1 MKRSQILYA
10 VPPPSLIRG
19 LFKDRPNR
27 FLLRCLVDGR
37 MVEAFLP
44 NPGRLEAIL
53 LPDTPLYLSRQEP
66 SPHRKTEYTV
76 WGAAYRGSPVLLHTH
91 FANRAAEWLLRSR
104 RVPGLEDWEV
114 ARTEVAV
121 GHSRFDFLLE
131 RGGETL
137 FLEVKSTSQFRE
149 KMAMFPDSPTLRGK
163 KHVLELAA
171 LKEKGYRAA
180 VLFLVHSRTPR
191 FFLPSWHL
199 DPEFAAALYDH
210 RFNIGIFPVG
220 IQWGEGLQLED
231 GALPLAL
238 PWEIYE
244 RERGDRGNYLL
255 FSGRGEKEWQVACGY
270 ADPLD
275 SFLRKAKRGRI
286 PVSSAPLSAWNS
298 LPIRSSRN
306 EEKFIR
312 EQIRLLPG
320 AQNMDGGGGVYSF
333 PLHPKKNREFCDLV
347 LSLRTD
353 RLLLPGN

>member
-1 MKRSQILYA
+1 MNSCSHLFPVHPSRMKKGIFL
-10 VPPPSLIRG
+10 
-19 LFKDRPNR
+19 DRPNR
-27 FLLRCLVDGR
+27 FLVRCLVEGKK
-37 MVEAFLP
+37 VEAFLP

-53 LPDTPLYLSRQEP
+53 LPDTPLFLSREQSP
-66 SPHRKTEYTV
+66 SLRKTEYTV
-76 WGAAYRGSPVLLHTH
+76 WGAEYRGKPVLLHTH
-91 FANRAAEWLLRSR
+91 FANSVVEWLLQKRM
-104 RVPGLEDWEV
+104 VPGLEEWDIEK
-114 ARTEVAV
+114 REVAV
-121 GHSRFDFLLE
+121 DHSRFDFLLKKKE
-131 RGGETL
+131 ELL

-171 LKEKGYRAA
+171 LTEKGYRAA

-231 GALPLAL
+231 DALPLAL

-275 SFLRKAKRGRI
+275 SFLRKAKKGRI
-286 PVSSAPLSAWNS
+286 PVSSVPLSAWNT

-312 EQIRLLPG
+312 EQISLLPG